1 MNFYYQVLLKSDKSD
16 RLQLNSFSRIID
28 RLRVD
33 FLGFMVSL
41 PPAKTKI
48 LANQSVR
55 NNILFGIRNELF
67 RRDIKSTQ
75 RL

>member
-33 FLGFMVSL
+33 ILGLWFRCHRLKQRFL
-41 PPAKTKI
+41 
-48 LANQSVR
+48 
-55 NNILFGIRNELF
+55 
-67 RRDIKSTQ
+67 
-75 RL
+75 